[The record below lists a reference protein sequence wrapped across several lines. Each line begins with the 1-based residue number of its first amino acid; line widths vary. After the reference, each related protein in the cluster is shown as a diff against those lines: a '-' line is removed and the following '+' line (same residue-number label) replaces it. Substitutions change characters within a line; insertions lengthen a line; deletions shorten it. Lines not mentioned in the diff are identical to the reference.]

1 MTLFPMNAD
10 PHSIGADPN
19 QPPAPPAVPVVK
31 HDPKHLNPGE
41 PARRD
46 VRRFDASE
54 RFRNFQ
60 PPRGYSGGMSSPAA
74 REHARGRHN
83 G

>member
-1 MTLFPMNAD
+1 MNAD
-10 PHSIGADPN
+10 PHSTGADPN
-19 QPPAPPAVPVVK
+19 QPSAQPAMPTVK
-31 HDPKHLNPGE
+31 HDPKHLNLGE
-41 PARRD
+41 LARRD

-60 PPRGYSGGMSSPAA
+60 PPRGYSGGVPSLAS